1 MSLVGLMC
9 LRQAGGLFTCS
20 DPLTQRMGYSFNCN
34 IRFGRKILPRTNT
47 TTYFSCQDEFFLITG
62 LGLPSSVSAPVIG
75 QTYWVVLAKLIT
87 IVLRFSSLNHQ
98 LKVVI
103 SHLTTNY

>member
-1 MSLVGLMC
+1 MGLVGLMC

-47 TTYFSCQDEFFLITG
+47 ITYFSCQDDFLITG
-62 LGLPSSVSAPVIG
+62 LGLPSSASVPVIG
-75 QTYWVVLAKLIT
+75 QTHWVVLAKLIT